1 MVLPEGWRRLE
12 AAGCNYLACHTGRI
26 AAADPGLDGDAVPVT
41 VQGLDILS
49 RPFGIRAAG
58 FPPGSVPSSSIIAVE
73 YQSHNIMQGV
83 SGLFVVDVGRTH
95 LSGFAARRMDLT
107 HRRAGVA
114 LFTRRWVVPVGERTL
129 EIAATCPLD
138 HFRRHIQDFDEL
150 EDRIQ
155 VAA

>member
-1 MVLPEGWRRLE
+1 MELPAGWRRLE
-12 AAGCNYLACHTGRI
+12 AVGCNYLACHTGRI
-26 AAADPGLDGDAVPVT
+26 PAADSGPGGDAVPVT

-49 RPFGIRAAG
+49 RPVEIRTAG
-58 FPPGSVPSSSIIAVE
+58 FPLGSASSSSIIAVE
-73 YQSHNIMQGV
+73 YQSHNVMQGI
-83 SGLFVVDVGRTH
+83 SGLFVVDVGSTQ

-114 LFTRRWVVPVGERTL
+114 LFTRRWVMPAGQRTL